1 MLLYVASYLVDGGFV
16 GYCYGE
22 VHDCGPAQD
31 TDGGVGVPVL
41 EGGALGD
48 RGAAAEGD
56 ADAGD
61 HAGAVAGQ
69 SRHDAGGDADDAK
82 LGGLQGDRKSTRLN
96 SSHI

>member
-1 MLLYVASYLVDGGFV
+1 MTLTVTVFRPMLSRRVAMTCCCMSRATWWTGFV

-48 RGAAAEGD
+48 RGELVVGAAAEGD

-61 HAGAVAGQ
+61 HAGAVAG
-69 SRHDAGGDADDAK
+69 RPLRYG
-82 LGGLQGDRKSTRLN
+82 R
-96 SSHI
+96 